1 MKLLGFEITAK
12 RADMSPP
19 YSPGAGGWWPV
30 VREAFAGAWQRNI
43 EVSQEDM
50 LAYHAVFACV
60 TLIASDISKIGLA
73 LNLKDSNGIWSPS
86 ETAELTRLLD
96 KPNGYQ
102 TRQQFI
108 ESWLI
113 SKLSRGN
120 TYVLKE
126 YKKDKVVALHVLHP
140 DRTTPLITETGV
152 VYYQLNSDR
161 LANIQDNQPI
171 VRASDIIHDR
181 FNCLYHPLVGIS
193 PLYASAVSVAGGR
206 NMQQNSAVFFGNN
219 SNPGG
224 ILTAPGH
231 ISDDTALRMKA
242 HWDANYSGKNAGKV
256 AVLGDGLKYEAMALS
271 ATDSKLLEQLK
282 YTAEVVCSVFHVPPY
297 KIGVGQAPSYNNI
310 QALNGEYYSQCLQ
323 SHIKA
328 IQTLLNTDLETKDNE
343 SFRFDLD
350 ALLMMDTKTLMETLK
365 EGVGSAIYAPNE
377 ARKKLN
383 LKPLNGGDEGYLQQ
397 QNYSLDALAK
407 RDAQPD
413 PFNPGTTPSP
423 ETDSEPE
430 DITERA
436 IESLFQKGLPCLM

>member
-1 MKLLGFEITAK
+1 
-12 RADMSPP
+12 MSPP
-19 YSPGAGGWWPV
+19 DSRGGWWPTI
-30 VREAFAGAWQRNI
+30 RESFPGAWQKNI
-43 EVSQEDM
+43 EISQEDM

-73 LNLKDSNGIWSPS
+73 LNQRDSDGIWKPS
-86 ETAELTRLLD
+86 EAASLTKLLD

-108 ESWLI
+108 ESWVI

-120 TYVLKE
+120 TYILKE
-126 YKKDKVVALHVLHP
+126 YRAGKVVALHVLHP
-140 DRTTPLITETGV
+140 DRTTPLITETGE

-161 LANIQDNQPI
+161 LANIHDNQPV

-193 PLYASAVSVAGGR
+193 PLFASAIAVSGGR
-206 NMQQNSAVFFGNN
+206 NIQQNSAVFFGNN

-231 ISDDTALRMKA
+231 ISDATAQRMKD
-242 HWDANYSGKNAGKV
+242 HWDTNYSGKNAGKV
-256 AVLGDGLKYEAMALS
+256 AVLGDGLNYQAMAVK
-271 ATDSKLLEQLK
+271 ATDAQLIEQLK

-323 SHIKA
+323 SYIKA
-328 IQTLLNTDLETKDNE
+328 IQTLLNFELGTTDNQ
-343 SFRFDLD
+343 SFRFDLE
-350 ALLMMDTKTLMETLK
+350 ALLMMDTKTQMETMK
-365 EGVGSAIYAPNE
+365 EGVSSAIFAPNE

-383 LKPLNGGDEGYLQQ
+383 LKPLVGGDSAYLQQ
-397 QNYSLDALAK
+397 QNYSIEALAR
-407 RDAQPD
+407 RDAQAD
-413 PFNPGTTPSP
+413 PFSTETTAPDEP
-423 ETDSEPE
+423 EE

-436 IESLFQKGLPCLM
+436 IGALFEKGLPCLM